1 MEYTNLRGAF
11 RLKYYSINQ
20 IRKIKVYL
28 NSIMGN
34 NKYPLRGVSSKYPV
48 RTSKIKGTYY

>member
-48 RTSKIKGTYY
+48 RTRKIKGT